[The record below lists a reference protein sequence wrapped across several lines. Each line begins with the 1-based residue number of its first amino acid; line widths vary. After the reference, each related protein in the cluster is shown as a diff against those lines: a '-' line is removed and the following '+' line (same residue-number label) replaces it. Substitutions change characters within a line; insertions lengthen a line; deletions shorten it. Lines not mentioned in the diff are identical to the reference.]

1 MAILLPYR
9 TDPRL
14 LFQVLEY
21 AKGRGVDRSVL
32 EARLGGGE
40 PLRETLNALEQLGLI
55 ERDAAEVR
63 LTEAGRR
70 LAYATDASE
79 RQRELA
85 RAVLAY
91 PPYGAVIERA
101 LREGLSVID
110 GPWVERVWQVD
121 LRLGQPRN
129 RVEEART
136 FFFKLAEEAGF
147 GVFRRGVRG
156 QSSRLVLAPDLEERV
171 RALRP
176 VVPPS
181 GDARGLG
188 EVTPVMTGDEE
199 RGPQAEEFGAA
210 GSSVV
215 PGSGAPVPVTIAV
228 TVDLTTWE
236 LEKIEAFF
244 RLLGRVPWVR
254 PGEGSKER
262 GVPDRGRED

>member
-55 ERDAAEVR
+55 ERDDAEVR

-70 LAYATDASE
+70 LAYATDAVK
-79 RQRELA
+79 RRRELA
-85 RAVLAY
+85 RVVLSY
-91 PPYGAVIERA
+91 PPYGGAIERA
-101 LREGLSVID
+101 LREGLRVMD
-110 GPWVERVWQVD
+110 GPWVERVWQVEM
-121 LRLGQPRN
+121 RLGQPRN

-136 FFFKLAEEAGF
+136 FFFKLAEEAGL

-156 QSSRLVLAPDLEERV
+156 QPSRLVLAPDLEEQV

-176 VVPPS
+176 LL
-181 GDARGLG
+181 ARAEPLRG
-188 EVTPVMTGDEE
+188 VSEE
-199 RGPQAEEFGAA
+199 ASEEQAERAEVQPEMLPRLA
-210 GSSVV
+210 GE
-215 PGSGAPVPVTIAV
+215 GTIEAEGRVPVTVTMTV

-236 LEKIEAFF
+236 LEKIEAFL
-244 RLLGRVPWVR
+244 RLLGMVPEGVR
-254 PGEGSKER
+254 LSR
-262 GVPDRGRED
+262 

>member
-55 ERDAAEVR
+55 ERDDAEVR

-70 LAYATDASE
+70 LAYATDAME
-79 RQRELA
+79 RRRELA
-85 RAVLAY
+85 RVVLSY
-91 PPYGAVIERA
+91 SPYGGAIERA
-101 LREGLSVID
+101 LREGLSVMD
-110 GPWVERVWQVD
+110 GPWVERVWQVEM
-121 LRLGQPRN
+121 RLGQPRN

-136 FFFKLAEEAGF
+136 FFFKLAEEAGL

-156 QSSRLVLAPDLEERV
+156 QPSRLVLAPDLEEQV

-176 VVPPS
+176 LLARAEPLRGVSEEAGEEQTERAEVQPEMPPRL
-181 GDARGLG
+181 AG
-188 EVTPVMTGDEE
+188 EGTSE
-199 RGPQAEEFGAA
+199 AA
-210 GSSVV
+210 G
-215 PGSGAPVPVTIAV
+215 GVPVTVTMTV

-236 LEKIEAFF
+236 LEKIEAFL
-244 RLLGRVPWVR
+244 RLLGMVPEGVR
-254 PGEGSKER
+254 LSR
-262 GVPDRGRED
+262 

>member
-1 MAILLPYR
+1 MEILLPYR

-55 ERDAAEVR
+55 ERDDAEIR

-70 LAYATDASE
+70 LAYATDAAE
-79 RQRELA
+79 RRRELA
-85 RAVLAY
+85 RAVLSY
-91 PPYGAVIERA
+91 PPYGGAIERA
-101 LREGLSVID
+101 LREGLAVID
-110 GPWVERVWQVD
+110 GPWVERVWQVEM
-121 LRLGQPRN
+121 RLGQPRN

-136 FFFKLAEEAGF
+136 FFFKLAEEAGL

-156 QSSRLVLAPDLEERV
+156 QPSRLILAPDIEEQV

-176 VVPPS
+176 LLV
-181 GDARGLG
+181 
-188 EVTPVMTGDEE
+188 EE
-199 RGPQAEEFGAA
+199 RSGLVEGETAETAEPASAA
-210 GSSVV
+210 PSVE
-215 PGSGAPVPVTIAV
+215 PGRVSPVLERKLAGGGGVEVAVTV
-228 TVDLTTWE
+228 TVDLTAWD

-244 RLLGRVPWVR
+244 RLLGIVPGADKR
-254 PGEGSKER
+254 
-262 GVPDRGRED
+262 

>member
-55 ERDAAEVR
+55 ERDDAEVR

-70 LAYATDASE
+70 LAYATDAME
-79 RQRELA
+79 RRRELA
-85 RAVLAY
+85 RVVLSY
-91 PPYGAVIERA
+91 PPYGGAIERA
-101 LREGLSVID
+101 LREGLSVMD
-110 GPWVERVWQVD
+110 GPWVERVWQVEM
-121 LRLGQPRN
+121 RLGQPRN

-136 FFFKLAEEAGF
+136 FFFKLAEEAGL

-156 QSSRLVLAPDLEERV
+156 QPSRLVLAPDLEEQV

-176 VVPPS
+176 LLARAEPLRDVSEEAGEEQTERAEVQPEMPPRL
-181 GDARGLG
+181 AG
-188 EVTPVMTGDEE
+188 EGTIE
-199 RGPQAEEFGAA
+199 AA
-210 GSSVV
+210 G
-215 PGSGAPVPVTIAV
+215 GVPVTVTMTV

-236 LEKIEAFF
+236 LEKIEAFL
-244 RLLGRVPWVR
+244 RLLGMVPEGVR
-254 PGEGSKER
+254 LSR
-262 GVPDRGRED
+262 

>member
-55 ERDAAEVR
+55 QRDDAEVR

-70 LAYATDASE
+70 LAYAADAAE
-79 RQRELA
+79 RRRELA
-85 RAVLAY
+85 RMVLRY
-91 PPYGAVIERA
+91 PPYGGAIERA

-110 GPWVERVWQVD
+110 GPWVERVWQVEM
-121 LRLGQPRN
+121 RLGQPRN

-136 FFFKLAEEAGF
+136 FFFKLAEEAGL

-156 QSSRLVLAPDLEERV
+156 QPSRLVLAPDLEEQV

-176 VVPPS
+176 LF
-181 GDARGLG
+181 A
-188 EVTPVMTGDEE
+188 
-199 RGPQAEEFGAA
+199 QAEPLRGVSEEESEEQLKRAEVQPEMPPRPAA
-210 GSSVV
+210 EGISEAGGRV
-215 PGSGAPVPVTIAV
+215 PFTVTMTV
-228 TVDLTTWE
+228 SVDLTTWE
-236 LEKIEAFF
+236 LEKIEAFL
-244 RLLGRVPWVR
+244 RLLGMVPEDVR
-254 PGEGSKER
+254 PSR
-262 GVPDRGRED
+262 

>member
-55 ERDAAEVR
+55 ERDDAEVR
-63 LTEAGRR
+63 VTEAGRR
-70 LAYATDASE
+70 LAYATDAAE
-79 RQRELA
+79 RRRELA
-85 RAVLAY
+85 RVVLSY
-91 PPYGAVIERA
+91 RPYGGAIERA

-110 GPWVERVWQVD
+110 GPWVERVWQVEM
-121 LRLGQPRN
+121 RLGQPRN

-136 FFFKLAEEAGF
+136 FFFKLAEEAGL

-156 QSSRLVLAPDLEERV
+156 QPSRLVLAPDLDEQV

-176 VVPPS
+176 LLARAEPLRGVSEEASEEQTKRAEAQPEMPPRL
-181 GDARGLG
+181 AG
-188 EVTPVMTGDEE
+188 EGTIE
-199 RGPQAEEFGAA
+199 AA
-210 GSSVV
+210 GR
-215 PGSGAPVPVTIAV
+215 VPVTVTMTV

-236 LEKIEAFF
+236 LEKIEAFL
-244 RLLGRVPWVR
+244 RLLGMVPEGVR
-254 PGEGSKER
+254 LSR
-262 GVPDRGRED
+262 

>member
-32 EARLGGGE
+32 ETRLGGGE

-55 ERDAAEVR
+55 ERDDAEVR

-70 LAYATDASE
+70 LAYATDAVE
-79 RQRELA
+79 RRRELA
-85 RAVLAY
+85 RVVLSY
-91 PPYGAVIERA
+91 PPYGGAIERA
-101 LREGLSVID
+101 LREGLSVMD
-110 GPWVERVWQVD
+110 GPWVERVWQVEM
-121 LRLGQPRN
+121 RLGQPRN

-136 FFFKLAEEAGF
+136 FFFKLAEEAGL

-156 QSSRLVLAPDLEERV
+156 QPSRLVLAPDLEEQV

-176 VVPPS
+176 LLARAEPLRGVSEEASEEQTERAEVQPEMPPRL
-181 GDARGLG
+181 AG
-188 EVTPVMTGDEE
+188 EGTFE
-199 RGPQAEEFGAA
+199 AA
-210 GSSVV
+210 G
-215 PGSGAPVPVTIAV
+215 GVPVTVTMTV

-236 LEKIEAFF
+236 LEKIEAFL
-244 RLLGRVPWVR
+244 RLLGMVPEGVR
-254 PGEGSKER
+254 LSR
-262 GVPDRGRED
+262 

>member
-1 MAILLPYR
+1 MEIVLPYR

-55 ERDAAEVR
+55 ERDDAEIR

-70 LAYATDASE
+70 LAYATDAAE
-79 RQRELA
+79 RRRELA
-85 RAVLAY
+85 RVVLSY
-91 PPYGAVIERA
+91 PPYGGAIERA

-110 GPWVERVWQVD
+110 GPWVERVWQVEM
-121 LRLGQPRN
+121 RLAQPRN

-136 FFFKLAEEAGF
+136 FFFRLAEEAGL

-156 QSSRLVLAPDLEERV
+156 QPSRLILAPDIEEQV

-176 VVPPS
+176 LLAQPEPLRGTEEQAPP
-181 GDARGLG
+181 ATATAPLG
-188 EVTPVMTGDEE
+188 EDGTETLPLAQPLVRHLATGN
-199 RGPQAEEFGAA
+199 AA
-210 GSSVV
+210 LTVQVSVN
-215 PGSGAPVPVTIAV
+215 
-228 TVDLTTWE
+228 VDLTAWD
-236 LEKIEAFF
+236 LEKIAAFL
-244 RLLGRVPWVR
+244 RLLGIASP
-254 PGEGSKER
+254 PPER
-262 GVPDRGRED
+262 SQPAGDTS